1 MSDGVGRIHE
11 KIKSFQ
17 KKYYLNIFIR
27 GTILTLSILI
37 GYFVLASLVEHNL
50 WLSQWSR
57 LLIFLTFFGVA
68 AFCIYRFLN
77 EPLKWWLAKRGLNE
91 QEAAKI
97 IGGRMPNVKDRLVN
111 LIQLASNE
119 NSSALTYASVQQKTH
134 EFEPLSFESV
144 VDIGQ
149 NKKYLKYLA
158 IPLGIVILIL
168 LLNQNILFQSTDR
181 IVHFNREYSP
191 AAPFQFALLN
201 ESMTAFYNEDFTINL
216 QLNGS
221 ALPPAAYVA
230 TGTQRYKM
238 APLGDGKYSFTFER
252 IQQAQT
258 FQIEAAGFFSDSYN
272 IEIANRPEL
281 MQFNV
286 ELEYP
291 RYLHRKNEKV
301 INAGN
306 LEIPEGTTVRWK
318 LNTAHTEKATIKFS
332 SENEF
337 KSFESSDNQIFTF
350 DKRFKEPDQYEVS
363 LENDKSK
370 NKERIAYSI
379 EVVKDQYPQIV
390 VNNYKDS
397 ILYERVILGGMIG
410 DDYGTTQLTLNFKIR
425 DEDQKELLTRS
436 VFIPIIKNQLQQ
448 SFFYN
453 WSVDSLDLQ
462 PGHQLEYYLQVWDN
476 DGVNGRKSTRSANYT
491 FLVPTQDN
499 LIAEISRSQSQ
510 TEQQIDKSVNKANK
524 LQDQIEDAYQ
534 KLKGKQSLD
543 WQDKKMLEDII
554 QQKSGLDQMVEQMK
568 EQNKLL
574 DQKKDAFTE
583 QQERIK
589 EKAEQIQKLMDE
601 LLDPET
607 KKLFEELEKLLQENT
622 DISQIQKLLDKMNQ
636 NTNNL
641 EKELERTLELFK
653 QLQYDFKLDQ
663 ALQDLKKQI
672 EEQKELLAKTEDLEK
687 EMKDS
692 KNKSDKNS
700 DSKNKNDQNKKDQN
714 KEAKGDQTKDGKENE
729 AKNNDSKDQ
738 QGKEQNGENKDQKS
752 ESKESESKELAK
764 DQKELQDEFNKM
776 KEKLDELEKLGE
788 ELDKDGELP
797 SDEDSKE
804 VQEQQQQSQ
813 EMLQQEQPSKS
824 KAPQNK
830 ALQQMQQMQQQ
841 MEGMQNSMSME
852 MDMENLESLRHILHG
867 LVKLSFDQEKLMKD
881 FSELQQS
888 DPRFNTLAQ
897 LQLKL
902 KDDSKVLEDS
912 LLALGK
918 RDPMMGSFITKEITD
933 LNGHMDK
940 VIEANRERRRPQA
953 ASEMQMTMTS
963 INNLALMLDD
973 HFDMMMQMMANAQP
987 GKGKPQKGKQKSLG
1001 EMQQQLNQKIQ
1012 ELKNSGKSG
1021 RQLSEELAEMAAEQE
1036 RIRRALQEMQEKM
1049 GEDGKMPG
1057 GDLPGKM
1064 EQTEMDLVNKQ
1075 ITDQM
1080 IKRQKEILTRLLEAE
1095 KSMREQDM
1103 DDERKGETAKDYE
1116 KEIPKAFEEYL
1127 RLKEKEVEL
1136 LKTVP
1141 PKLYPYYKKE
1151 VSEYFKRMGNK

>member
-27 GTILTLSILI
+27 GTILTFSILI
-37 GYFVLASLVEHNL
+37 GYFVLASIVEHNL

-68 AFCIYRFLN
+68 AFCVYRFLN

-91 QEAAKI
+91 EEAAKI

-111 LIQLASNE
+111 LIQLAENE
-119 NSSALTYASVQQKTH
+119 NGSALTYASVQQKTH

-144 VDIGQ
+144 VDLGQ
-149 NKKYLKYLA
+149 NRKYLKYLA
-158 IPLGIVILIL
+158 IPVGIVLIIL
-168 LLNQNILFQSTDR
+168 LLNQNIIFQSTDR

-191 AAPFQFALLN
+191 AAPFEFNLLN
-201 ESMTAFYNEDFTINL
+201 ESMTAFYNEDFTIDL
-216 QLNGS
+216 ELTGS

-230 TGTQRYKM
+230 TGSQRFKM
-238 APLGDGKYSFTFER
+238 QPLGEGKYSFTFER
-252 IQQAQT
+252 IQQPQS
-258 FQIEAAGFFSDSYN
+258 FQIEAAGFFSDSYR

-281 MQFNV
+281 TQFNV

-291 RYLHRKNEKV
+291 RYLQRKNQKV
-301 INAGN
+301 LNAGN

-318 LNTAHTEKATIKFS
+318 LNTGYTEKATIVFS
-332 SENEF
+332 SEKAP
-337 KSFESSDNQIFTF
+337 KSFESSDNQVFSF
-350 DKRFKEPDQYEVS
+350 HKKFKEPDQYEIT

-379 EVVKDQYPQIV
+379 DVIKDQYPQIV

-410 DDYGTTQLTLNFKIR
+410 DDYGTTQLSLNFKIR
-425 DEDQKELLTRS
+425 DEDQKDILTRS
-436 VFIPIIKNQLQQ
+436 VIIPIVRNQLQQ

-453 WSVDSLDLQ
+453 WSVDSLDLK

-510 TEQQIDKSVNKANK
+510 TEQQIDKSVDKANK

-607 KKLFEELEKLLQENT
+607 KKLFEELEKLLKENT

-663 ALQDLKKQI
+663 AIQDLKKQI
-672 EEQKELLAKTEDLEK
+672 EEQKELLEKTEDLEK
-687 EMKDS
+687 EMKDP
-692 KNKSDKNS
+692 KNKSDKKD
-700 DSKNKNDQNKKDQN
+700 DSKNKRDQSKENKTDQSKD
-714 KEAKGDQTKDGKENE
+714 AKDNNKDGKDT
-729 AKNNDSKDQ
+729 DSKDQ
-738 QGKEQNGENKDQKS
+738 DSKEQDGKKDEQS
-752 ESKESESKELAK
+752 ESKDSESKELAEE
-764 DQKELQDEFNKM
+764 QKELQEEFNKM
-776 KEKLDELEKLGE
+776 KEKLDELEKLGD

-797 SDEDSKE
+797 SDEDSQE
-804 VQEQQQQSQ
+804 VQQQQQQSQ

-841 MEGMQNSMSME
+841 MEGAQNSMSME
-852 MDMENLESLRHILHG
+852 MDMENIESLRQILHG

-881 FSELQQS
+881 FGELQQS
-888 DPRFNTLAQ
+888 DPRFNALAQ

-933 LNGHMDK
+933 LNNHMDK

-953 ASEMQMTMTS
+953 ASEMQLTMTS

-973 HFDMMMQMMANAQP
+973 HFDMMMQMMANAKP
-987 GKGKPQKGKQKSLG
+987 GKGKPQKGKEKSLG
-1001 EMQQQLNQKIQ
+1001 QMQQQLNQKIQ